1 MINLLKFL
9 RGYVRIRVWGFA
21 PERFMNLCSSRNI
34 LLWDI
39 TKEKDVYEMCIS
51 LGGFRRLKGIAR
63 KTRTRVV
70 ILKRCGLPFCCPGC
84 LPGKSFCLAFAP
96 LFFLVSIFALHMGH
110 YGGGQHG
117 DHGGYIP

>member
-51 LGGFRRLKGIAR
+51 LGGFRKLKGIAR
-63 KTRTRVV
+63 TTRTRVV
-70 ILKRCGLPFCCPGC
+70 ILKR
-84 LPGKSFCLAFAP
+84 
-96 LFFLVSIFALHMGH
+96 
-110 YGGGQHG
+110 
-117 DHGGYIP
+117 